1 MFRRLGLYG
10 GPVKTA
16 IKVVVLFVVGSVDD
30 DIGFNSSFT
39 RLHPVTRGHGSC
51 LWLLLGYFVAGSTGE
66 GYSVP
71 PASLSK
77 DHGSQL

>member
-1 MFRRLGLYG
+1 MFRRLDLYG
-10 GPVKTA
+10 GPVKAA
-16 IKVVVLFVVGSVDD
+16 IKVVVLFVVGSVD

-51 LWLLLGYFVAGSTGE
+51 LWLLLGHFVAGWTGE
-66 GYSVP
+66 RYSVP
-71 PASLSK
+71 PASPSK